1 MDCLCLIDSILFTF
15 VYVNDGRIHGETFDH
30 RWHGLFRVQAGGPI
44 EIIEVDR
51 FIEFSQDQTT
61 TKEPQ

>member
-1 MDCLCLIDSILFTF
+1 LFTF